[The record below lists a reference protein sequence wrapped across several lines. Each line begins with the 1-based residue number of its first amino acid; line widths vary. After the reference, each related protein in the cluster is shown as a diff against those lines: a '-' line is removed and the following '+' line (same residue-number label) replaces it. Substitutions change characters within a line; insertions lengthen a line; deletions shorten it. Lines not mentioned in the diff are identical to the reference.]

1 MSELMSEALK
11 EAYAVCPTDIVIF
24 ETIQIDHADFDQPIR
39 LVNDY
44 ADLTATLETA
54 ETVTFIR
61 FAFESIGA
69 EVNAQG
75 LPEVVITVDGAS
87 AEIANALDLISD
99 SPEVLTVTIRT
110 FRSDDLSA
118 PAGRNV
124 PGDIRNIAVEDER
137 VTLRIGFGEIANR
150 PFPSELYTPR
160 RFPGLVR

>member
-1 MSELMSEALK
+1 MSDLMTEALK

-24 ETIQIDHADFDQPIR
+24 ETIQIDHVDFLEPIR

-44 ADLTATLETA
+44 ADLTAQLETG

-61 FAFESIGA
+61 FAFESVGA

-87 AEIANALDLISD
+87 AEISQALDDLSGSAD
-99 SPEVLTVTIRT
+99 PLSVTLRSY
-110 FRSDDLSA
+110 RSDDLSA

-124 PGDIRNIAVEDER
+124 PGDVRSISIEDVR

>member
-1 MSELMSEALK
+1 MSDLMTEALK
-11 EAYAVCPTDIVIF
+11 EAWAVCPTNLVVF
-24 ETIQIDHADFDQPIR
+24 ETIQIDHADFDAPLR

-54 ETVTFIR
+54 ETVTFTR
-61 FAFESIGA
+61 FAFESVGA

-87 AEIANALDLISD
+87 AEIAEALDAISD
-99 SPEVLTVTIRT
+99 SADALSVTMRT

-124 PGDIRNIAVEDER
+124 PGEVRNISVEDVR

>member
-1 MSELMSEALK
+1 MSDLMTEALK

-24 ETIQIDHADFDQPIR
+24 ETIQIDHPDFDQPMR

-44 ADLTATLETA
+44 ADLTATLETG

-61 FAFESIGA
+61 FAFESVGA

-75 LPEVVITVDGAS
+75 LPEVVVTVDGAS
-87 AEIANALDLISD
+87 SEIANAMDQLAGSADA
-99 SPEVLTVTIRT
+99 LTVTLRS

-124 PGDIRNIAVEDER
+124 PGEVRNISVEDVR

>member
-1 MSELMSEALK
+1 MSDLMTEALK
-11 EAYAVCPTDIVIF
+11 EALAVCPTDIVIF
-24 ETIQIDHADFDQPIR
+24 ETIQIDHPDFDQPMR

-44 ADLTATLETA
+44 ADLTATLETG

-61 FAFESIGA
+61 FAFESVGA

-75 LPEVVITVDGAS
+75 LPEVVVTVDGAS
-87 AEIANALDLISD
+87 SEIANAMDQLAGSSD
-99 SPEVLTVTIRT
+99 ALTVTLRS

-124 PGDIRNIAVEDER
+124 PGEVRNISVEDVR